1 MPLLSRETV
10 PPPIRGPRKSQT
22 AILAAKLV
30 ITLTCFWYLFQH
42 IDIAELRRTLPD
54 LQITWA
60 VLAVLLLAVQ
70 IPLVALRWLDIVR
83 VLEMRSEGL
92 TYLSMTVAVAIGQFF
107 GQILPVIAG
116 DGFRVWYL
124 TRFKIDWRDATTSVV
139 IDRCVGIGLLLSLA
153 FAILFLPSSLGL
165 FGDNRGKIIAA
176 LGVMLI
182 AGVVSLVVG
191 EHLSRAF
198 ADRRHAAWIASFFSG
213 ARRVIFG
220 PRSASIL
227 GIGCVIHLLTI
238 AAVWVLGRA
247 QGLMLSPAD
256 AAVLFAVMMGV
267 ALVPFSIGGWGL
279 RELAMVSLFGNYGL
293 TPERALVFSMYFGL
307 ACIVASLPGAVTWF
321 AFLIPRPER
330 SSERGP
336 GTAP

>member
-1 MPLLSRETV
+1 MC
-10 PPPIRGPRKSQT
+10 IRDS
-22 AILAAKLV
+22 
-30 ITLTCFWYLFQH
+30 
-42 IDIAELRRTLPD
+42 
-54 LQITWA
+54 
-60 VLAVLLLAVQ
+60 
-70 IPLVALRWLDIVR
+70 
-83 VLEMRSEGL
+83 
-92 TYLSMTVAVAIGQFF
+92 
-107 GQILPVIAG
+107 
-116 DGFRVWYL
+116 
-124 TRFKIDWRDATTSVV
+124 FKIDWRDATTSVV